1 MDGFT
6 PYSSAAGGA
15 LIGTAAALLWYG
27 AGRIMGVSGIVGGL
41 TTARGSDI
49 GWRLSFL
56 AGLLAAPLLLW
67 AVAGIDRPPSLQA
80 SPMLLITAGLLV
92 GYGTR
97 LGSGCTSGHGVCGL
111 ARLSPRS
118 LIATV
123 LFMAS
128 GAAVVFVARHLLGA

>member
-1 MDGFT
+1 MAT
-6 PYSSAAGGA
+6 E
-15 LIGTAAALLWYG
+15 
-27 AGRIMGVSGIVGGL
+27 
-41 TTARGSDI
+41 RGSDI
-49 GWRLSFL
+49 GWRLCFL

-67 AVAGIDRPPSLQA
+67 AVAGIGKPSALQT

-111 ARLSPRS
+111 ARLSFRS
-118 LIATV
+118 LIATG

-128 GAAVVFVARHLLGA
+128 GAAVVFVVRHLLGA